1 MENVID
7 AIASG
12 ETPANISQEIKDILF
27 SKASER
33 IDTYRGVVADRLF
46 GMDDSTEEGEEWFFI
61 IQT

>member
-33 IDTYRGVVADRLF
+33 IDTYKTVVASSMF
-46 GMDDSTEEGEEWFFI
+46 VDDVEEGEEWFLSFKL
-61 IQT
+61 

>member
-7 AIASG
+7 AIAAG

-33 IDTYRGVVADRLF
+33 IDTYKGVVATRLF
-46 GMDDSTEEGEEWFFI
+46 DGDEAEEGEEWYSSFKL
-61 IQT
+61 

>member
-33 IDTYRGVVADRLF
+33 IDTYKTVVANSMFADEV
-46 GMDDSTEEGEEWFFI
+46 EEGEEWYLSFKL
-61 IQT
+61 

>member
-33 IDTYRGVVADRLF
+33 IDTYKTVVASSMF
-46 GMDDSTEEGEEWFFI
+46 VDDVEEGEE
-61 IQT
+61 